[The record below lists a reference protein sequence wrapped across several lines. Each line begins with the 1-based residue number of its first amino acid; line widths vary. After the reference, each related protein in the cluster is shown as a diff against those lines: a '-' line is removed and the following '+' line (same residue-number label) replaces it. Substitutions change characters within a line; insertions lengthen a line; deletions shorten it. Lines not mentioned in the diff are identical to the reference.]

1 MGKLL
6 YSAAM
11 SLDGFIAGPGGDM
24 GWLAPYTGPDPTA
37 DELAAETGALLV
49 GRRTFS
55 GDDPYR
61 GTEAEGQAFGG
72 GWEGPQVVLTRQ
84 PAPAVPGVT
93 FCASLAEGVEA
104 AQAAAGERTV
114 NVLGATVARACIEA
128 GLLDEVAVIVM
139 PVLLGAGVQ
148 LFERPSGPAVPLELV
163 SQTGTS
169 LRYRVL
175 GR

>member
-24 GWLAPYTGPDPTA
+24 GWLAPYTGPNPAA
-37 DELAAETGALLV
+37 DELAAEVGALLV

-61 GTEAEGQAFGG
+61 GTEGEGKAFGG
-72 GWEGPQVVLTRQ
+72 GWDGPQVVLTRRD
-84 PAPAVPGVT
+84 APAVPGVT
-93 FCASLAEGVEA
+93 FCSSLEEGVA
-104 AQAAAGERTV
+104 TAQAAAGEKTV
-114 NVLGATVARACIEA
+114 NVLGASVGRACVDA
-128 GLLDEVAVIVM
+128 GLLDEVAVVVM
-139 PVLLGAGVQ
+139 PVLLGGGVR
-148 LFERPSGPAVPLELV
+148 LFERPGPPVRLELLA
-163 SQTGTS
+163 QQGAN

-175 GR
+175 R

>member
-24 GWLAPYTGPDPTA
+24 GWLAPYTGGSEGED
-37 DELAAETGALLV
+37 LAAEVGALLV

-61 GTEAEGQAFGG
+61 GTDGEGKAFGG
-72 GWEGPQVVLTRQ
+72 GWDGPQVVLTRQ
-84 PAPAVPGVT
+84 SFPAVPGVT
-93 FCASLAEGVEA
+93 FCSSLAEGVA
-104 AQAAAGERTV
+104 AARAAAGEKTV
-114 NVLGATVARACIEA
+114 NVLGASVGRACADA
-128 GLLDEVAVIVM
+128 GLLDEVAVVVM
-139 PVLLGAGVQ
+139 PVLLGGGVR
-148 LFERPSGPAVPLELV
+148 LFERPGLPVRLELLA
-163 SQTGTS
+163 QEGTS

-175 GR
+175 R

>member
-24 GWLAPYTGPDPTA
+24 GWLAPYTGDASA
-37 DELAAETGALLV
+37 DELAAEVGALLV

-61 GTEAEGQAFGG
+61 GTENEGKAFGG
-72 GWEGPQVVLTRQ
+72 LWDGPQIVLTRGV
-84 PAPAVPGVT
+84 APAVPGVT
-93 FCASLAEGVEA
+93 FCASLEEGVA
-104 AQAAAGERTV
+104 AARAAAGEKTV
-114 NVLGATVARACIEA
+114 NVLGASVGRACVEA
-128 GLLDEVAVIVM
+128 GLLDEVEVMVM
-139 PVLLGAGVQ
+139 PVLLGGGVR
-148 LFERPSGPAVPLELV
+148 LFERPGPPVPLELLA
-163 SQTGTS
+163 QRGTS

-175 GR
+175 R

>member
-24 GWLAPYTGPDPTA
+24 GWLAPYTEDA
-37 DELAAETGALLV
+37 SHDLAAEVGALLV

-61 GTEAEGQAFGG
+61 GTEAEGKAFGG
-72 GWEGPQVVLTRQ
+72 MWDGPQVVLTRGV
-84 PAPAVPGVT
+84 APAVPGVT
-93 FCASLAEGVEA
+93 FCSSLEEGVA
-104 AQAAAGERTV
+104 AARAAAGEKTV
-114 NVLGATVARACIEA
+114 NVLGASVGLACIDA
-128 GLLDEVAVIVM
+128 GLLDEIEVMVM
-139 PVLLGAGVQ
+139 PVLLGGGVR
-148 LFERPSGPAVPLELV
+148 LFERPGPPVRLELL
-163 SQTGTS
+163 SQEGTS

-175 GR
+175 R

>member
-24 GWLAPYTGPDPTA
+24 GWLAPYTGEASA
-37 DELAAETGALLV
+37 DELAAEVGALLV

-61 GTEAEGQAFGG
+61 GTEGEGKAFGG
-72 GWEGPQVVLTRQ
+72 GWDGPQVVLTRR
-84 PAPAVPGVT
+84 PAPAAVPGVT
-93 FCASLAEGVEA
+93 FCSSLEEGVA
-104 AQAAAGERTV
+104 AARAAAGEKTV
-114 NVLGATVARACIEA
+114 NVLGASVGRACVEA
-128 GLLDEVAVIVM
+128 GLLDEVEVLVM
-139 PVLLGAGVQ
+139 PVLLGGGVR
-148 LFERPSGPAVPLELV
+148 LFERPGPPVRLELV
-163 SQTGTS
+163 AQQGTS

-175 GR
+175 R

>member
-24 GWLAPYTGPDPTA
+24 SWLAPYTGDA
-37 DELAAETGALLV
+37 DAGELAAEVGALLV

-61 GTEAEGQAFGG
+61 GTDGEGKAFGG
-72 GWEGPQVVLTRQ
+72 GWDGPQVVLTRQ

-93 FCASLAEGVEA
+93 FCSTLEEGVA
-104 AQAAAGERTV
+104 TARAAAGEKTV
-114 NVLGATVARACIEA
+114 NVLGASVGRACVDA
-128 GLLDEVAVIVM
+128 GLLDEVAVVVM
-139 PVLLGAGVQ
+139 PVLLGGGVR
-148 LFERPSGPAVPLELV
+148 LFERSGPLVRLELLA
-163 SQTGTS
+163 QEGTS

-175 GR
+175 R

>member
-24 GWLAPYTGPDPTA
+24 GWLAPYTGDTSA
-37 DELAAETGALLV
+37 DDLAAEVGALLV

-61 GTEAEGQAFGG
+61 GTEGEGKAFGG
-72 GWEGPQVVLTRQ
+72 GWDGPQVVLTRQ
-84 PAPAVPGVT
+84 PAPPAVPGVT
-93 FCASLAEGVEA
+93 FRSSLEEGVEA
-104 AQAAAGERTV
+104 ARAAAGEKTV
-114 NVLGATVARACIEA
+114 NVLGASVGRACVEA
-128 GLLDEVAVIVM
+128 GLLDEVEVIVM
-139 PVLLGAGVQ
+139 PVLLGGGVR
-148 LFERPSGPAVPLELV
+148 LFERPGPPVRLELLE
-163 SQTGTS
+163 QRGTS

-175 GR
+175 R

>member
-24 GWLAPYTGPDPTA
+24 GWLAPYTGEAA
-37 DELAAETGALLV
+37 DDLAAEVGALLV

-61 GTEAEGQAFGG
+61 GTEGEGKAFGG
-72 GWEGPQVVLTRQ
+72 GWEGPQVVLTRGD
-84 PAPAVPGVT
+84 PPAVPGVT
-93 FCASLAEGVEA
+93 FCSSLEESVATA
-104 AQAAAGERTV
+104 RAAAGEKTV
-114 NVLGATVARACIEA
+114 NVLGASVGRACLEA
-128 GLLDEVAVIVM
+128 GLLDEVVVVVM
-139 PVLLGAGVQ
+139 PVLLGGGLR
-148 LFERPSGPAVPLELV
+148 LFERPGPPVRLELLA
-163 SQTGTS
+163 QRGTR

-175 GR
+175 A

>member
-24 GWLAPYTGPDPTA
+24 GWLSPYTGEAA
-37 DELAAETGALLV
+37 DDLAAEVGALLV

-61 GTEAEGQAFGG
+61 GTEGEGKAFGG
-72 GWEGPQVVLTRQ
+72 GWEGPQVVLTRGD
-84 PAPAVPGVT
+84 APVAPGVT
-93 FCASLAEGVEA
+93 FCSSLEEGVA
-104 AQAAAGERTV
+104 TARAAAGEKTV
-114 NVLGATVARACIEA
+114 NVLGASVGRACLEA
-128 GLLDEVAVIVM
+128 GLLDEVVVVVM
-139 PVLLGAGVQ
+139 PVLLGGGVR
-148 LFERPSGPAVPLELV
+148 LFERPGPPVRLELLA
-163 SQTGTS
+163 QRGTR

-175 GR
+175 A